1 MNKIISILTVFVT
14 TISTQAQ
21 TNLSATW
28 LRHTCGYTNGV
39 NLLGGHV
46 WGNSVCADNY
56 GNSYNSGNFSGNW
69 FTMDTVIDMSSNRFY
84 INKYNSNGD
93 RLWTAKAM
101 GTTINSIMTS
111 SRMECDS
118 IGNVYLCGT
127 FSVDDSVYM
136 APYWY
141 PVGGGFIAKY
151 DSNGNNIWCKYISRN
166 GTAGVSFTDM
176 SIANGYI
183 YACGIA
189 NYGNVIFG
197 TDTFSTLKTQNGFI
211 TKLDLNGNIIHSEL
225 LDSNSVNEIHG
236 IEVSKV
242 TNDVFIVGE
251 YINNNLSVDGYNLTN
266 TADAT
271 NSFIIKMNS
280 GLTAQWAKKCNTYL
294 HINQTVGSGTKA
306 LKRVELDKLDNLYV
320 VGNGNGDSTVIG
332 NLSFNHRISPNNSY
346 AQDIYLVKLDQNGN
360 EIWLRNGGSDDMDFV
375 SDIATDEWG
384 NSILAVGSG
393 SQSSSGLI
401 FGNDTIQQWWGGLV
415 KYDPNGNLLYAQK
428 LQEARSLA
436 ALAMSKDSI
445 FYGTGSGKITTQ
457 APFINIPIIA
467 CEDTT
472 NGYNN
477 PPYKMVMVKFFD
489 NSGNFT
495 TGIESINHSDYSI
508 DIFPNPTEN
517 ELNINFNTS
526 NNLQKSVRIFDIT
539 GKLLLVEETISNLK
553 LNTSNLT
560 KGLYIINITED
571 NKSKT
576 IKFIKQ

>member
-1 MNKIISILTVFVT
+1 
-14 TISTQAQ
+14 
-21 TNLSATW
+21 
-28 LRHTCGYTNGV
+28 
-39 NLLGGHV
+39 
-46 WGNSVCADNY
+46 
-56 GNSYNSGNFSGNW
+56 
-69 FTMDTVIDMSSNRFY
+69 
-84 INKYNSNGD
+84 
-93 RLWTAKAM
+93 
-101 GTTINSIMTS
+101 
-111 SRMECDS
+111 
-118 IGNVYLCGT
+118 
-127 FSVDDSVYM
+127 
-136 APYWY
+136 
-141 PVGGGFIAKY
+141 
-151 DSNGNNIWCKYISRN
+151 
-166 GTAGVSFTDM
+166 
-176 SIANGYI
+176 
-183 YACGIA
+183 
-189 NYGNVIFG
+189 
-197 TDTFSTLKTQNGFI
+197 
-211 TKLDLNGNIIHSEL
+211 
-225 LDSNSVNEIHG
+225 
-236 IEVSKV
+236 
-242 TNDVFIVGE
+242 
-251 YINNNLSVDGYNLTN
+251 
-266 TADAT
+266 
-271 NSFIIKMNS
+271 
-280 GLTAQWAKKCNTYL
+280 
-294 HINQTVGSGTKA
+294 
-306 LKRVELDKLDNLYV
+306 
-320 VGNGNGDSTVIG
+320 
-332 NLSFNHRISPNNSY
+332 
-346 AQDIYLVKLDQNGN
+346 
-360 EIWLRNGGSDDMDFV
+360 MDFV

-457 APFINIPIIA
+457 APFINIPIIT

-517 ELNINFNTS
+517 ELNINFNT
-526 NNLQKSVRIFDIT
+526 NNNIQKLVRIFDIT

>member
-39 NLLGGHV
+39 NLLGGDV

-69 FTMDTVIDMSSNRFY
+69 FTMDTVIDMGSNRFY

-457 APFINIPIIA
+457 APFINIPIIT

-517 ELNINFNTS
+517 ELNINFNT
-526 NNLQKSVRIFDIT
+526 NNNIQKLVRIFDIT